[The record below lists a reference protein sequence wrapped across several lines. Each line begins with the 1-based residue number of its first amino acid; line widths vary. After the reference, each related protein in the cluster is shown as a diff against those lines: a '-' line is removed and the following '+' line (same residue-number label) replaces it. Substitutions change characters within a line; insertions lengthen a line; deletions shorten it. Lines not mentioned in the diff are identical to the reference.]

1 MPRFRTTKIVD
12 SHYSTTILLFWFVQA
27 DEEQRKSTE
36 SALNEVVDRLID
48 QNLETARKRVF
59 SLPWLR
65 NYTPSIADVFDTA
78 RGFEMGEGHVLGI
91 DAQSVEDESLLLLH
105 CVNEKEPE
113 IGRADRNEAIDVLL
127 RERLSKYTLA
137 EVFDGRPW
145 TRIPVPMRSPEP
157 AIRDDIR
164 YILPSHI
171 PSDMKLQEEN
181 ITLLSLIKLR
191 DEEMSRIKQDMGDTT
206 NDITIYNW
214 PHETPASQAET
225 YNMFQCVKPDLVVPC
240 GQTFVMFI
248 DAMHISGP
256 NRAPVIVVACESTP
270 EDLDVEGRDCRLEW
284 MSYKHIYLHAVEAQQ
299 IKELWPLSWHP
310 QYLSG
315 VNDVVV
321 NYPLFYGTVPAPVTG
336 WNSPAMRYRSN
347 FIAKPGVTIRVT
359 APIFP
364 RFVVYILCPVTSEEL
379 HRLREII
386 VDGRVGNGDSA
397 HFQELNLVT
406 REVSSEREGETSQEP
421 SKNSNTPLDPLFEFF
436 DTPKYRS
443 VSDPPSTF
451 VFLDNHALNNLLT
464 GASENQVIPLAHLR
478 RHLQ

>member
-171 PSDMKLQEEN
+171 PSDMKLQEEH

-191 DEEMSRIKQDMGDTT
+191 DEEMSRIKQDMRDTT
-206 NDITIYNW
+206 NEITIYNW

-256 NRAPVIVVACESTP
+256 YRAPVIVVACESTP